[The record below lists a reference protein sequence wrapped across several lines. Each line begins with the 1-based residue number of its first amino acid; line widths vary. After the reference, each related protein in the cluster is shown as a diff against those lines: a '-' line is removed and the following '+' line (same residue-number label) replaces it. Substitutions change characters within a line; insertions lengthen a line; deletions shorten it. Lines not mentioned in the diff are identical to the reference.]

1 MNKLVSLKSLI
12 REATLKSVH
21 DSTRGHTYVLGENV
35 YQHGTISF
43 KLKLESFQNSDWIL
57 VGIVKADVVP
67 KGPNSFF
74 WTGAYGCHLGII
86 VMQLYE
92 DGVLTGSGRFCLLE
106 KNVETG

>member
-21 DSTRGHTYVLGENV
+21 DSTRGHVLGENV

-86 VMQLYE
+86 VNYMKT
-92 DGVLTGSGRFCLLE
+92 VC
-106 KNVETG
+106 